1 MDKMVDGEYFPAM
14 SELNIFHQSRSSN
27 RMAKGNFWLGAGIGF
42 IIMVLLGNV
51 LPVLGPIIGGLV
63 AGLIAKGGLWN
74 GAKAG
79 FFAGLFGAI
88 VVIVIGLVV
97 GTLALGLFGFFVA
110 LGVGVILVITALYYA
125 ILGLVG
131 GAVGGLISK

>member
-1 MDKMVDGEYFPAM
+1 MDKRVDDKYFPGTG
-14 SELNIFHQSRSSN
+14 LNIFPQPRSSY

-79 FFAGLFGAI
+79 FFAGLFGAL

-110 LGVGVILVITALYYA
+110 LGIGVILVITALYYA
-125 ILGLVG
+125 ILGLAG
-131 GAVGGLISK
+131 GAIGGMISK